1 MISLSVIYLC
11 DTNAV
16 EMFYLE
22 NLVLFL
28 AIGSNASNFR
38 LGRYYESGMVL
49 QSGGANIWGWGGPN
63 ADVQVCKITRGISL
77 LTV

>member
-1 MISLSVIYLC
+1 
-11 DTNAV
+11 
-16 EMFYLE
+16 MFYLE
-22 NLVLFL
+22 NLTYALVLFL

-63 ADVQVCKITRGISL
+63 ADVQVGQL
-77 LTV
+77 